1 MSNTE
6 TTQLVLELKEQE
18 QDYEFYPTTKEIIA
32 CIHEHINSH
41 WEIEH
46 YSNKVLDIGCG
57 TENFRKHIKDL
68 HHERELWKENASKRP
83 DGSYDNG
90 IRNARNWFISEYF
103 VMEKSKILL
112 QQLDKKQ

>member
-1 MSNTE
+1 MSNAE

-46 YSNKVLDIGCG
+46 YSTKCLTLVAVQK
-57 TENFRKHIKDL
+57 TSENILKNYTT
-68 HHERELWKENASKRP
+68 KENCGRKMQAK
-83 DGSYDNG
+83 DQTAVT
-90 IRNARNWFISEYF
+90 ITE
-103 VMEKSKILL
+103 
-112 QQLDKKQ
+112 